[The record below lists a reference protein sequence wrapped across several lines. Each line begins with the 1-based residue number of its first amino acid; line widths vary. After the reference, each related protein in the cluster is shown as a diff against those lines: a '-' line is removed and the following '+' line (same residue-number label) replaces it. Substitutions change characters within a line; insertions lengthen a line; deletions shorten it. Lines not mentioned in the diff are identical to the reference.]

1 MPSLPIRPSVIKYI
15 GKTHNLWHRAALILE
30 HMAMDS
36 SQSNVLQLKQKF
48 AGTEFDFEPN
58 TPNLAIQQVK
68 WYWYTID

>member
-1 MPSLPIRPSVIKYI
+1 
-15 GKTHNLWHRAALILE
+15 
-30 HMAMDS
+30 MDS

-68 WYWYTID
+68 WYRYTIE